1 MVEESNL
8 ATTKQLSL
16 STMFATTAQVDT
28 VQLLQVRDQLAQKQ
42 EIRFTP
48 LARIVCRLQ
57 RN

>member
-28 VQLLQVRDQLAQKQ
+28 VQFRQTKAIALWSTRH
-42 EIRFTP
+42 
-48 LARIVCRLQ
+48 
-57 RN
+57 